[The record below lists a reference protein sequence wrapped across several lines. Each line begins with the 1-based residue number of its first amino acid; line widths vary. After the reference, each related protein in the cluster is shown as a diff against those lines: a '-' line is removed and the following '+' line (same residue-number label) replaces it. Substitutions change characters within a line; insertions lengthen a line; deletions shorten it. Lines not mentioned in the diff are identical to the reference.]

1 MSAIKK
7 AVALATL
14 KPSAITK
21 LNQYISISMSTLR
34 KEIGSTLYARFLE
47 LPDDALIHGDEGYV
61 PYELLTEDERIRRDL
76 ETAQAY
82 FLLYFAVP
90 GLKEFEVG
98 AVTLDKLSF
107 GEGELTPSKVNSL
120 EQIQEIYW
128 KMAIDICNDYSGTN
142 GFGISVI

>member
-21 LNQYISISMSTLR
+21 INQYISISMSTLR

-47 LPDDALIHGDEGYV
+47 LPDDALIYGETGYV
-61 PYELLTEDERIRRDL
+61 SYELLTPDERTRRDL

-98 AVTLDKLSF
+98 AVTLDKFSF
-107 GEGELTPSKVNSL
+107 GEKIL
-120 EQIQEIYW
+120 
-128 KMAIDICNDYSGTN
+128 
-142 GFGISVI
+142 